1 MELTSKRFKAMM
13 AVGVIAILVGVVW
26 SMANSAGGG
35 FLLMVGG
42 FFLYVLGR
50 FLAWWNHG

>member
-50 FLAWWNHG
+50 FLAWWYHG